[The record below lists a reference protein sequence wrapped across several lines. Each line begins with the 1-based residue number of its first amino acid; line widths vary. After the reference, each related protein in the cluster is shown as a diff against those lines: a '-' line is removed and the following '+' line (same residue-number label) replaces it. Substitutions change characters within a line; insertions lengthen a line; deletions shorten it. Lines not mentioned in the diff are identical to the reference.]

1 MSSSSFLSQ
10 TRAIPLMVST
20 ALFFEIGDHSVV
32 MSGEFTTVA
41 VPPIL
46 WRGSAG
52 AHYGIYNAL
61 GKNNY

>member
-1 MSSSSFLSQ
+1 
-10 TRAIPLMVST
+10 MVST